1 MIRIL
6 HLVST
11 FQVKTD
17 TKWLVRL
24 LGKVDRSAFDVAAGA
39 FYDDGPI
46 RGQFGAM
53 GIETFNLNTPQT
65 WDFRVV
71 GHLMKRIREFDPD
84 IIHTHLLRADLFGG
98 LAGKLAGRRVVST
111 VYAYG
116 DYRRAYRRGWKDWWL
131 DRASTLFADKFIS
144 VCQAIKDDLVSRVG
158 ISPERIQ
165 VIHTGMDPVEPNES
179 AVSKRRAELGIT
191 PGEKVVLVGARL
203 SYEKGVDCFLRAVK
217 VLVDRGVTARFI
229 VAGGGPMDRELH
241 DLART
246 LGVEDRVQW
255 LGFVT
260 DLEVLMKL
268 SSVVVIPSYCEGLP
282 NVALE
287 AFAMG
292 RPVVASRVG
301 GLIDLETMDPQ
312 AILLSTSNSPEDLA
326 DKIGTVLS
334 DSSLASAVAEHG
346 RHIIEQRLST
356 EHVARRYEELYRRIT
371 DSGRDS
377 GAGGTI

>member
-1 MIRIL
+1 
-6 HLVST
+6 
-11 FQVKTD
+11 
-17 TKWLVRL
+17 
-24 LGKVDRSAFDVAAGA
+24 
-39 FYDDGPI
+39 
-46 RGQFGAM
+46 
-53 GIETFNLNTPQT
+53 
-65 WDFRVV
+65 
-71 GHLMKRIREFDPD
+71 
-84 IIHTHLLRADLFGG
+84 
-98 LAGKLAGRRVVST
+98 
-111 VYAYG
+111 
-116 DYRRAYRRGWKDWWL
+116 
-131 DRASTLFADKFIS
+131 
-144 VCQAIKDDLVSRVG
+144 
-158 ISPERIQ
+158 
-165 VIHTGMDPVEPNES
+165 
-179 AVSKRRAELGIT
+179 
-191 PGEKVVLVGARL
+191 
-203 SYEKGVDCFLRAVK
+203 
-217 VLVDRGVTARFI
+217 
-229 VAGGGPMDRELH
+229 MDRELH

-292 RPVVASRVG
+292 RPGVASRVG